1 MFKPICLKNTE
12 QSGTSIIDNKVI
24 AQGRREG
31 FAHCARGFLIPC
43 CLLDGVHNNTDPMYT
58 ALFKEHL
65 KLSNNESIEDI
76 LLSDE
81 WIAFGKAVIKG
92 VYEGIEYAPLSC
104 QKICGNTK

>member
-1 MFKPICLKNTE
+1 MFKPVCLENTE
-12 QSGTSIIDNKVI
+12 QSGTTIIDNKVI
-24 AQGRREG
+24 AKSRREG

-43 CLLDGVHNNTDPMYT
+43 CLLDGAHNDFDPMYT
-58 ALFKEHL
+58 ALFKDDL

-92 VYEGIEYAPLSC
+92 VHEGIEHAPLSC
-104 QKICGNTK
+104 QKTCGNTK